1 MKRIFSAFYIVFSL
15 VLIVVFEG
23 YTDTGHLNV
32 MPDKVD
38 IDASPYATVHGQVE
52 WFSIIG
58 QTYIHI
64 HCLGY
69 AHSDVDGNYTL
80 LAMFEKKDWDWVGDW
95 NRDEFDPDVYEQDR
109 FEGGLYLMGELTI
122 EASDNDIDAIDIKWS
137 GSATVEDETNDIIAR
152 AYLDNDDE
160 DGRDEDFP
168 EPEQEDTED
177 EDGEEASNTPS
188 TPSATVPGPPANV
201 SAQGY
206 DGWIYLTFASPSNNG
221 GSDITSYKYRYSV
234 TYGTYGDWI
243 TWDSLNNPNISVN
256 DLTNGTQYQF
266 QVRAV
271 NSVGEG
277 TVSDT
282 VYATPV
288 APCVWSNIPDPYR
301 LIVGQSFSLNLKDYV
316 VGFPTITH
324 TSGTLP
330 AGLSLSNGVLSGTP
344 TSAETQS
351 IRFTATNSWGYT
363 AESESIEIIITNGT

>member
-1 MKRIFSAFYIVFSL
+1 M
-15 VLIVVFEG
+15 
-23 YTDTGHLNV
+23 
-32 MPDKVD
+32 
-38 IDASPYATVHGQVE
+38 
-52 WFSIIG
+52 
-58 QTYIHI
+58 
-64 HCLGY
+64 
-69 AHSDVDGNYTL
+69 
-80 LAMFEKKDWDWVGDW
+80 
-95 NRDEFDPDVYEQDR
+95 
-109 FEGGLYLMGELTI
+109 
-122 EASDNDIDAIDIKWS
+122 
-137 GSATVEDETNDIIAR
+137 
-152 AYLDNDDE
+152 
-160 DGRDEDFP
+160 
-168 EPEQEDTED
+168 
-177 EDGEEASNTPS
+177 
-188 TPSATVPGPPANV
+188 PGPPANI

-206 DGWIYLTFASPSNNG
+206 NGWVYLTFAPPSNNG
-221 GSDITSYKYRYSV
+221 GADITRYEYRYSV

-243 TWDSLNNPNISVN
+243 TWNSINNPNIPVY

-316 VGFPTITH
+316 EGFPTITH